1 MPDSLW
7 HASALDAQTA
17 VLWPSTPSG
26 AVLVVDEAGHP
37 YAAPDVNTLVAHA
50 PDPAVA
56 VALTLSTAIF
66 TSPKRQRTFPQI
78 SRRHVPKTP
87 THISPN
93 QHQGNPGNER
103 RRPGQ
108 RPPGSGGPRA
118 GWSGR
123 AVTSDGRSGRG
134 GRPDRATG
142 RGWADGEPEARP
154 GARPRAGVGGGS

>member
-78 SRRHVPKTP
+78 STREFLGESAGRPRR
-87 THISPN
+87 SP
-93 QHQGNPGNER
+93 
-103 RRPGQ
+103 
-108 RPPGSGGPRA
+108 PPAGVRA
-118 GWSGR
+118 GDVGR
-123 AVTSDGRSGRG
+123 RG
-134 GRPDRATG
+134 ELG
-142 RGWADGEPEARP
+142 
-154 GARPRAGVGGGS
+154 